1 MKLTTPFSILKGELK
16 NKNSGNVSCS
26 IDDLEVPIEECAV
39 EFEAN
44 KEEPNLAFW
53 DEECEGHP
61 TNSQCKVYDD

>member
-1 MKLTTPFSILKGELK
+1 MKLTTPFTILKGARK
-16 NKNSGNVSCS
+16 NKTYEYISCS

-53 DEECEGHP
+53 DEECE
-61 TNSQCKVYDD
+61 